1 MDEQQ
6 GRRNVGEIEPV
17 GGQPSRNSGQTG
29 LEPEEHRIDIV
40 EISHRDWIESL
51 RTAEESTQW
60 RRIPKVPQMLRGT
73 QDFKK
78 FYEPRVI
85 SIGPYHHGEPNLG
98 PVEMIKLP
106 CAQKFLAHSNQ
117 DIEALYTKIR
127 SKIEA
132 VKKCYDWSRT
142 EKYDD
147 EKLAR
152 MMLLDGCFVLQ
163 FIRWKG
169 MRKFL
174 RNHQINF
181 VMQDLFLLENQLPF
195 GVLKLIFEGANF
207 QGGLPM
213 EKNIKNFI
221 TCFGMPEGLSSE
233 IQL

>member
-1 MDEQQ
+1 
-6 GRRNVGEIEPV
+6 
-17 GGQPSRNSGQTG
+17 
-29 LEPEEHRIDIV
+29 
-40 EISHRDWIESL
+40 
-51 RTAEESTQW
+51 
-60 RRIPKVPQMLRGT
+60 MLRGT

-106 CAQKFLAHSNQ
+106 CSQKFLAHSNQ

-132 VKKCYDWSRT
+132 VKTCYDWSST

-221 TCFGMPEGLSSE
+221 TYFGMPEGLSSE

>member
-106 CAQKFLAHSNQ
+106 CAQK
-117 DIEALYTKIR
+117 
-127 SKIEA
+127 
-132 VKKCYDWSRT
+132 C
-142 EKYDD
+142 
-147 EKLAR
+147 
-152 MMLLDGCFVLQ
+152 
-163 FIRWKG
+163 
-169 MRKFL
+169 
-174 RNHQINF
+174 
-181 VMQDLFLLENQLPF
+181 
-195 GVLKLIFEGANF
+195 
-207 QGGLPM
+207 
-213 EKNIKNFI
+213 
-221 TCFGMPEGLSSE
+221 
-233 IQL
+233 